1 MRFPQISKS
10 GEKEMYKSAGYK
22 LRGVVSTI
30 TTIMMIG
37 SVVEGIAIWVT
48 VMNIDD
54 ELGTVGFIIGLTV
67 AAIGCITWWLV
78 NLAIATFAEMAIN
91 VNQIAECKKESG
103 EINEATAEY
112 KTNENWTCASCRTAN
127 AISFDKC
134 QNCGVTKRW
143 SDWKNTQ

>member
-1 MRFPQISKS
+1 
-10 GEKEMYKSAGYK
+10 MYKSSGYK

-30 TTIMMIG
+30 TTIMMII
-37 SVVEGIAIWVT
+37 SVFEGIAIWIT
-48 VMNIDD
+48 VMNIHDG
-54 ELGTVGFIIGLTV
+54 LGMVGFIVGLTV

-91 VNQIAECKKESG
+91 VSKMAESKKESS
-103 EINEATAEY
+103 ELMEADAEHEA
-112 KTNENWTCASCRTAN
+112 NENWICASCRTTN